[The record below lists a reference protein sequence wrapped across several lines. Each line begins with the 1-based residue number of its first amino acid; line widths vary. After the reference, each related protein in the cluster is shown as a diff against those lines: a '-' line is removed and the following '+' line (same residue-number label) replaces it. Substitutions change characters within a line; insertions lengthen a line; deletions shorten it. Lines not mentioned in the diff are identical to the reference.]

1 MNRLS
6 AFVRRRRKLV
16 AIGWLVLLL
25 ASIPF
30 ASRQTENL
38 TGGGFEAP
46 GSGSAEVDHAVK
58 RFQGASS
65 ESLGV
70 LLQRKGGDA
79 GALAAAVADLLLAP
93 EHAAAL
99 GEAGRERVS
108 GWLDR
113 GAAVDA
119 VVAVYEAVR
128 RR

>member
-1 MNRLS
+1 VHVVGPTPDAAGALAAADVVMVASVWESGPLIVTEAMELGRPVV
-6 AFVRRRRKLV
+6 ATPVGFVPELV
-16 AIGWLVLLL
+16 VDG
-25 ASIPF
+25 
-30 ASRQTENL
+30 R
-38 TGGGFEAP
+38 TGRIVA
-46 GSGSAEVDHAVK
+46 
-58 RFQGASS
+58 
-65 ESLGV
+65 
-70 LLQRKGGDA
+70 GGDA